1 MMLRNSRLK
10 TPLIL
15 KLLKQLTIKIQLL
28 PPKLRLLNSKNG
40 LLPVI
45 KFLPMLGIKIL
56 TLKTGNSLGSRM
68 NARH

>member
-1 MMLRNSRLK
+1 MLRNSRLK

-15 KLLKQLTIKIQLL
+15 KLLKQLTMKIQLL
-28 PPKLRLLNSKNG
+28 PPKLRLLNSENG

-56 TLKTGNSLGSRM
+56 TLKTGNSLGSKM